1 MSEYIVYP
9 DEKEWN
15 ALIEEYPLVLVDFW
29 ANWCAPCKM
38 LAPVID
44 RLAEQYAGRVKVA
57 KIDIDEHSALAERY
71 DIQSIPTILLFKDG
85 KVTARDVGAK
95 PLSNYTAMLD
105 ANLQIL

>member
-1 MSEYIVYP
+1 MAIVHVTK
-9 DEKEWN
+9 DNFKEVVQSDKT
-15 ALIEEYPLVLVDFW
+15 VLLDFW